1 MGITL
6 EWFISEIVM
15 LLIYFCF
22 PN

>member
-6 EWFISEIVM
+6 EWLISEIVM

>member
-6 EWFISEIVM
+6 EWLISEIVM
-15 LLIYFCF
+15 LLIDFCF